1 MHIKK
6 TFFAFLALFFAV
18 ISCKKSETT
27 TPAVVY
33 KYMSS
38 TSGST
43 WQYSMTNNLTAT
55 TTNYTRTST
64 TRDSTINGRAY
75 HVFTNSSTGG
85 SEYYFTTG
93 NDYYNFRTLGLN
105 LGNATFEDNYL
116 KDNSP
121 AGTSWAQSLSL
132 IVPGVPFPVP
142 ITVTYTIAEKGIN
155 RTVNSIAYTDVIHI
169 SGTITSSL
177 IPAANLTTD
186 INNYYAR
193 KVGMIE
199 TSNKFNLNFMG
210 ITQNTDN
217 KTILLLSD
225 IK

>member
-1 MHIKK
+1 MKK
-6 TFFAFLALFFAV
+6 IFFAFLALFLV
-18 ISCKKSETT
+18 GISCKKSETA

-93 NDYYNFRTLGLN
+93 NDYYNFRTLGIN
-105 LGNATFEDNYL
+105 LGSSTFEDLYL

-121 AGTSWAQSLSL
+121 AGTSWAQNLSL
-132 IVPGVPFPVP
+132 VVPGVPFPVP
-142 ITVTYTIAEKGIN
+142 ITVTYTIAEKGVN

-169 SGTITSSL
+169 VGAITSSL

-217 KTILLLSD
+217 KTLLLSSD